1 MQPREKN
8 VIEKALDAFRK
19 TTRMDAVFLYEKTEA
34 GLYGDGVVR
43 LAHENKEW
51 EFRAEVKLRVNR
63 ATIALMKHQMNFAG
77 DGLLVTDYVNPELA
91 EILRNQGIPFI
102 DGAGNAFI
110 TATPLYIF
118 IKGEKPDKAEKAE
131 PVKRLFKPGGLKL
144 IFALLNNP
152 GMEKATYRDM
162 AKAAKVALGT
172 VDIGI
177 SELKELGF
185 LIDMGKKG
193 RQLLNTER
201 LLRRW
206 VEAYPEN
213 LKPKLVKEKFRTDTR
228 NWWKDIEPANFG
240 VLWGGEIAAA
250 ELTGYLKP
258 EKYTIYTDQ
267 LIGKLIYRFK
277 FQKDPNGN
285 VEILMPFWDFK
296 WELAENGFV
305 PPLLIYADLVVTGDV
320 RATEAAEIIYDKYIA
335 RLVRKDR

>member
-1 MQPREKN
+1 MQPRKKI
-8 VIEKALDAFRK
+8 VIEKALAVFRK
-19 TTRMDAVFLYEKTEA
+19 RTRMNAVFLYGKT
-34 GLYGDGVVR
+34 GTGPYGDGVVR
-43 LAHENKEW
+43 LAHEGKKW
-51 EFRAEVKLRVNR
+51 DFKAKVKLRANR
-63 ATIALMKHQMNFAG
+63 AMIALMKHQMKFAG
-77 DGLLVTDYVNPELA
+77 NGLLITEYVNPVLA
-91 EILRNQGIPFI
+91 EIMRSQGIAFI

-110 TATPLYIF
+110 DNTPLYIC
-118 IKGEKPDKAEKAE
+118 IKGEKPDIADKAE

-152 GMEKATYRDM
+152 GMEKAAYRDM
-162 AKAAKVALGT
+162 ATAAKIALGT
-172 VDIGI
+172 VNFAIT
-177 SELKELGF
+177 ELKELGF

-193 RQLLNTER
+193 RQLINTER

-213 LKPKLVKEKFRTDTR
+213 LKPKLVQEKFRTDTR
-228 NWWKDIEPANFG
+228 NWWQDIDPEDFG

-250 ELTGYLKP
+250 ELMGYLKP
-258 EKYTIYTDQ
+258 EVYTVYTDQ
-267 LIGKLIYRFK
+267 HIGKLIYRFK

-285 VEILMPFWDFK
+285 VEILMPFWNFK

-305 PPLLIYADLVVTGDV
+305 PPILIYADLVAVGDT